1 MTSLSIALFFFPAA
15 ICVCLG
21 WWFRH
26 PSAQSPSASDWRV
39 ALGLWALWLSTFGV
53 VLETA
58 FMIRSFAYSY
68 LPSPSLLWMVGAW
81 FAVLTWIVAILAA
94 ILGRGRLRWFLLLYA
109 VTSALS
115 GVVFVRMTD

>member
-21 WWFRH
+21 WWSLRR
-26 PSAQSPSASDWRV
+26 SAAIVGAPAGR
-39 ALGLWALWLSTFGV
+39 AKLGYWALLMSTLGV
-53 VLETA
+53 VLEAA
-58 FMIRSFAYSY
+58 FMIRSYAYSY
-68 LPSPSLLWMVGAW
+68 LPSPSLPWMLSAW

-109 VTSALS
+109 VTSAL
-115 GVVFVRMTD
+115 GAVVFVRMMD